1 MNIGS
6 FIYDIFNRVV
16 ELCGNLGEFLS
27 QTVDIGGTE
36 VSFLGILGGVGI
48 AALIVY
54 SILKG

>member
-1 MNIGS
+1 MNVGT
-6 FIYDIFNRVV
+6 FIHDIFNRIL
-16 ELCGNLGEFLS
+16 ELCSALGNFLT
-27 QTVDIGGTE
+27 QTITIGDTE